1 MWMPTWISMCGV
13 VSVQLAGRV
22 DAGSAAAP
30 RGEVV
35 PVRRAGPRAGER
47 ESPSSV
53 QVVDRK
59 R

>member
-1 MWMPTWISMCGV
+1 MCGV